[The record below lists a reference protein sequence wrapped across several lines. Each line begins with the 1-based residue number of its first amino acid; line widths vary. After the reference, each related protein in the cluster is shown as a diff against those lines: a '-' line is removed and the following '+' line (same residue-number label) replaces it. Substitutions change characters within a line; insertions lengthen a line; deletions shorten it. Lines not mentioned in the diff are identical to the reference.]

1 MAMNS
6 KQQAPP
12 SREEVKAAK
21 KKEEHQEQKSRR
33 IRVRLIPIW
42 LRLIL
47 VIILFAASIIVGAAF
62 GYGVMGEGNPMDIFE
77 KSTWTHIRDLIYGP

>member
-21 KKEEHQEQKSRR
+21 KKEKQQQRQSRR

-47 VIILFAASIIVGAAF
+47 VIILFAACVVAGAAF
-62 GYGVMGEGNPMDIFE
+62 GYGVMGDGSPSDIFE